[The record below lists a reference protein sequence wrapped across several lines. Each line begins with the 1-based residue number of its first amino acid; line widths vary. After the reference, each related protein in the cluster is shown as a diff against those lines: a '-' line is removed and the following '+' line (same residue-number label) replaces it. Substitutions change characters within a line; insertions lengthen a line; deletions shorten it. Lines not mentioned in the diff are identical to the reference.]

1 MSRKY
6 VEKINFLIS
15 DEYEAIDGYDEVIE
29 FFNTSEEPNKDII
42 IKQLKHIREEEEEHI
57 KELNELKKVLL
68 NPSYKPNLDTLKEA
82 KAKKL
87 KHPKKK
93 QTYMY
98 SGPISRF
105 GKVVEWDWEGT
116 TKAVS
121 EKEALSHLAFK
132 AGKHLGLDV
141 GSHNVKIELDPD
153 CVYKTQDED
162 ASYFDDIPRNKTT
175 GPTCDKCGTQ
185 LTDGGYC
192 PVCDDGEQ
200 DY

>member
-1 MSRKY
+1 MGKEF
-6 VEKINFLIS
+6 VNKINFLID

-29 FFNTSEEPNKDII
+29 FFNTSKEPNKDII

-68 NPSYKPNLDTLKEA
+68 KPSYKPDLDTLKEA
-82 KAKKL
+82 KIKQ
-87 KHPKKK
+87 PKQPKEIR
-93 QTYMY
+93 TYMY

-105 GKVVEWDWEGT
+105 GKVVEWDWGDT
-116 TKAVS
+116 TQAPSKA
-121 EKEALSHLAFK
+121 KALSQLAFK
-132 AGKHLGLDV
+132 AGQYLGLDV
-141 GSHNVKIELDPD
+141 GTHHVKIELDPD
-153 CVYKTQDED
+153 CVYETQDED
-162 ASYFDDIPRNKTT
+162 ESYFDDVSHSEVAAPV
-175 GPTCDKCGTQ
+175 CDKCGTP